1 MLPENIKGEEQE
13 NVVVDIFQVTEINVG
28 KRHFHAINRLKNRR
42 LVIAKLVN
50 RREALDII
58 KNKKK
63 LRTLNEN
70 NKRKLNSPKNYVNE
84 SLCPKYRKLLGK
96 CNVLYKNKKI
106 SRFHTMNGKI
116 KIKINN
122 YEDDIT
128 TYNELDFI
136 KVFGEATTQA
146 IEEERA
152 ARNND

>member
-1 MLPENIKGEEQE
+1 MKTTKENW
-13 NVVVDIFQVTEINVG
+13 
-28 KRHFHAINRLKNRR
+28 
-42 LVIAKLVN
+42 IAQ
-50 RREALDII
+50 
-58 KNKKK
+58 
-63 LRTLNEN
+63 
-70 NKRKLNSPKNYVNE
+70 KNYVNE

-106 SRFHTMNGKI
+106 SRFHKMNGKI

>member
-1 MLPENIKGEEQE
+1 
-13 NVVVDIFQVTEINVG
+13 
-28 KRHFHAINRLKNRR
+28 
-42 LVIAKLVN
+42 
-50 RREALDII
+50 
-58 KNKKK
+58 
-63 LRTLNEN
+63 
-70 NKRKLNSPKNYVNE
+70 
-84 SLCPKYRKLLGK
+84 
-96 CNVLYKNKKI
+96 
-106 SRFHTMNGKI
+106 MNGKI

>member
-1 MLPENIKGEEQE
+1 MKTTKENW
-13 NVVVDIFQVTEINVG
+13 
-28 KRHFHAINRLKNRR
+28 
-42 LVIAKLVN
+42 IAQ
-50 RREALDII
+50 
-58 KNKKK
+58 
-63 LRTLNEN
+63 
-70 NKRKLNSPKNYVNE
+70 KNYVNE